1 MTSGLEREV
10 NLCNSR
16 LSCGQ
21 MAHTRMAP
29 CVKYRARSSP
39 TLSHV
44 SSRSGAKSIHQ
55 PIETSRDRVSLC
67 ENVVIIIILSDKS
80 GLDNSILAGVISRVS
95 VDNSRND
102 HRAHRRPITVCRSSD
117 SNLNC
122 FTELGL
128 PLVRILLFSQAK
140 PDGAISEPRSIA

>member
-29 CVKYRARSSP
+29 FVKNCARSSP

-44 SSRSGAKSIHQ
+44 SRSGAKSIRQ